1 MAIFHLNAHPVSRG
15 KGQSAI
21 AKAAYNSR
29 TKLED
34 ERTGLKKD
42 YSRMEGVQFS
52 GIFAPKDAPEWAK
65 DRQQLWNEVER
76 REDQSNHAEKAQL
89 AREIRIGLP
98 HELTEQQRE
107 WLVKD
112 WVREQLVR
120 KGMVADVNI
129 HEPHSDGDDR
139 NYHAHILVTMR
150 EIGPDGFG
158 LKAREWNS
166 KAQLEQWRE
175 SWEHMA
181 NKQLERH
188 GHDVRIDRRTL
199 EEQGIEREPT
209 THRGPQVDG
218 IERRGVEADNSRQ
231 NADNAAEL
239 AQLRAALSNINRDIA
254 AERNERAAEASAT
267 PRQVQRPAPVIAPKP
282 ERELNETSSQIRL
295 AYALS
300 DSAAGFSAAL
310 EERGIRLAVVNRSEA
325 EQSKTDSATAKEQ
338 GRYVPEYRAGE
349 IVAITGVGRVYRL
362 NEHTTGD
369 ARGQIEKFLGTLDR
383 RQLDCVELTQQAQMT
398 EAHVF
403 SQLSRV
409 NSLSAEVDAS
419 PIPANDNQI
428 INAATDTLHAVPD
441 AMEAAP
447 AEALNLVNETAAE
460 IAGGF
465 KTVAAALSIFDPDQP
480 VIPPTKEIA
489 ANMQI
494 AAAADRR
501 AHIER
506 MLTDRAY
513 KNEQEIRAREER
525 ERQAQREEEYQ
536 RTRQRY

>member
-1 MAIFHLNAHPVSRG
+1 MAIYHLNAHPVSRG
-15 KGQSAI
+15 RGQSAI

-29 TKLED
+29 SKLED
-34 ERTGLKKD
+34 ERTGIKQD
-42 YSRMEGVQFS
+42 YSRLGGLQFS

-65 DRQQLWNEVER
+65 DREAFWNEVER
-76 REDQSNHAEKAQL
+76 REDESNRANTAQL
-89 AREIRIGLP
+89 AREIRIALP
-98 HELTEQQRE
+98 HELTDEQRE

-158 LKAREWNS
+158 PKVREWNS

-175 SWEHMA
+175 SWERMA

-188 GHDVRIDRRTL
+188 GHDARIDRRSL

-209 THRGPQVDG
+209 THRGPHVDA
-218 IERRGVEADNSRQ
+218 IERQGIVAENTRQ
-231 NADNAAEL
+231 TMDAAAEL
-239 AQLRAALSNINRDIA
+239 AQLRAALSNITRDIA
-254 AERNERAAEASAT
+254 ALRNEQVAEQAIAAGGLPEPANSNEISIDL
-267 PRQVQRPAPVIAPKP
+267 APVA
-282 ERELNETSSQIRL
+282 ETL
-295 AYALS
+295 
-300 DSAAGFSAAL
+300 
-310 EERGIRLAVVNRSEA
+310 
-325 EQSKTDSATAKEQ
+325 
-338 GRYVPEYRAGE
+338 
-349 IVAITGVGRVYRL
+349 
-362 NEHTTGD
+362 
-369 ARGQIEKFLGTLDR
+369 
-383 RQLDCVELTQQAQMT
+383 
-398 EAHVF
+398 
-403 SQLSRV
+403 
-409 NSLSAEVDAS
+409 
-419 PIPANDNQI
+419 
-428 INAATDTLHAVPD
+428 
-441 AMEAAP
+441 EAAP

-489 ANMQI
+489 ANMQN

-513 KNEQEIRAREER
+513 KLEQETRAREER

>member
-1 MAIFHLNAHPVSRG
+1 MAIYHLNAHVVSRG

-52 GIFAPKDAPEWAK
+52 GIFAPKDAPEWAQ

-76 REDQSNHAEKAQL
+76 REDESNRANSAQL
-89 AREIRIGLP
+89 AREIRIALP
-98 HELTEQQRE
+98 HELTDEQRE

-112 WVREQLVR
+112 WVREQVTR

-129 HEPHSDGDDR
+129 HAPGGDGDDR
-139 NYHAHILVTMR
+139 NHHAHILVTMR

-158 LKAREWNS
+158 PKVREWNS
-166 KAQLEQWRE
+166 REQVEQWRE
-175 SWEHMA
+175 SWERMA

-188 GHDVRIDRRTL
+188 GHDARIDRRSL

-209 THRGPQVDG
+209 MHRGPHVDA
-218 IERRGVEADNSRQ
+218 IERQGIVPENTRQ
-231 NADNAAEL
+231 TMDAAAEL
-239 AQLRAALSNINRDIA
+239 AALRATLSNITRDIA
-254 AERNERAAEASAT
+254 AERNERAAEATAA
-267 PRQVQRPAPVIAPKP
+267 PRQVQPPAPVITPKP
-282 ERELNETSSQIRL
+282 ERELNETSAQIRL

-325 EQSKTDSATAKEQ
+325 EQSKTDNATAKEQ
-338 GRYVPEYRAGE
+338 GRYAPEYRAGE
-349 IVAITGVGRVYRL
+349 IVAVTGLGHVYRL

-369 ARGQIEKFLGTLDR
+369 DRGQIEKFLGTLDR

-409 NSLSAEVDAS
+409 NSLSVEVDAS

-428 INAATDTLHAVPD
+428 IDTVTNTLHVVPD
-441 AMEAAP
+441 AIETAP
-447 AEALNLVNETAAE
+447 AEALNIAKETAAE
-460 IAGGF
+460 IGAGF
-465 KTVAAALSIFDPDQP
+465 KSMAAALSIFDPDQP

-494 AAAADRR
+494 AAANDRR

-513 KNEQEIRAREER
+513 KLEQETRAREER